1 MTRPATDPDATL
13 DDEILAQGS
22 AAAMHGRPT
31 EFSAMQIAYLEEA
44 VRERD
49 RRIEDLERR
58 LAETEQAFETYRQS
72 HRPEG

>member
-1 MTRPATDPDATL
+1 MTKPGDPDTTL

-44 VRERD
+44 LRERD
-49 RRIEDLERR
+49 RRIEDLEHR
-58 LAETEQAFETYRQS
+58 LAEAEQAFEAYRQAQRS
-72 HRPEG
+72 